1 VGEMG
6 FIKGLRRQG
15 KAKEEKIR
23 KDKKG

>member
-1 VGEMG
+1 ME

-15 KAKEEKIR
+15 KAKEEIIR

>member
-1 VGEMG
+1 MG
-6 FIKGLRRQG
+6 FIKSLRRQG